1 MTCTNLLA
9 IESIASKGRGVVTT
23 KAIAANTVLEI
34 APVASFPSTERKII
48 DTTQIA
54 KYYFVQPE
62 AYQYNNEVDGHF
74 VFGLASLCNHD
85 STPNSKIEW
94 VTDELGLWSHLTS
107 IQDIASGEEVTLY
120 YTNIDEYTFA

>member
-1 MTCTNLLA
+1 MTYTNLLA

-34 APVASFPSTERKII
+34 APVASFPSIERKLI

-62 AYQYNNEVDGHF
+62 AYQGNHEVDGHF
-74 VFGLASLCNHD
+74 VFGFASLCNHD
-85 STPNSKIEW
+85 STPNSKVEW
-94 VTDELGLWSHLTS
+94 VTNEIGLWSYLTS
-107 IQDIASGEEVTLY
+107 IKDIASGEEVTLY
-120 YTNIDEYTFA
+120 YTNIDEYDFS